1 MSPQCVSCNNQPN
14 DNDSLG
20 GATSES
26 TVTPVVVG
34 IIVGTIAIF
43 ILVLFALFYC
53 VKLENER
60 TMRVKNAEQGP
71 TPSSSA
77 SETGPAEGGSM
88 IENNGRE
95 DDLRVAKSVECG
107 GGGGGG
113 GHPSSSTVVGDREP
127 RADVVAGG
135 MGAGKKRGVFG
146 WGGKKGG
153 GAPADNSP
161 VTAIEMV

>member
-14 DNDSLG
+14 NNDSLG
-20 GATSES
+20 GAASEG
-26 TVTPVVVG
+26 TVTPVVIG

-43 ILVLFALFYC
+43 IVVLFALFYC

-60 TMRVKNAEQGP
+60 TMRVKTAEQGP
-71 TPSSSA
+71 TPSWSA

-88 IENNGRE
+88 ADNNGRE

-107 GGGGGG
+107 G
-113 GHPSSSTVVGDREP
+113 TVAGDREP
-127 RADVVAGG
+127 RADVVTGG
-135 MGAGKKRGVFG
+135 VAAGKKRGVFG